1 MTPYRNL
8 SGESNVL
15 SYEITEDS
23 IHVVFKSGT
32 HRNYL
37 YNNNLPGKAVVDQ
50 MKALAQNGVGLNSYI
65 SRVVKSNFAQKW

>member
-15 SYEITEDS
+15 SYGITEES
-23 IHVVFKSGT
+23 IHVVFRSGAY
-32 HRNYL
+32 RNYL
-37 YNNNLPGKAVVDQ
+37 YNNVRPGKAVVDQ
-50 MKALAQNGVGLNSYI
+50 MKVLAQNGVGLNSYI

>member
-15 SYEITEDS
+15 SYEITEES
-23 IHVVFKSGT
+23 IHVVFKSGA

-37 YNNNLPGKAVVDQ
+37 YNNARPGKAVVDQ